1 MARCLRQKGCN
12 GRHVFFRRHT
22 LSQFCKLHHL
32 QVLPALDQHTYSST
46 NIIFVFTLHICN
58 GEDSEGGKLDLRKGI
73 FDILPM
79 SKLKGHIILFCFDI
93 LTCLHGNVNYIS
105 HAKNTYQG
113 KLMFWE
119 IEILAHY
126 FVFETDSKMLF

>member
-22 LSQFCKLHHL
+22 LSQFCKLHHF
-32 QVLPALDQHTYSST
+32 QVLPASDQHTYSST

-73 FDILPM
+73 LIFG
-79 SKLKGHIILFCFDI
+79 KLKGHIILFCFDI

-105 HAKNTYQG
+105 HVMNTYQG